1 MPVIVVMIVIMPTA
15 VVQVLV
21 EIIEAHVLVGDLG
34 EFEDVVHH
42 FVLED
47 RRAEFRQGLRR
58 VAVEVVDLPLLT
70 RELADAFDQR
80 LIDLVVRDRDFV
92 RRSDLREQKAE
103 PDPPLGDAAIL
114 FLGLLLG
121 RALVLER
128 PLRMFEVVHHLIPD
142 RVELV
147 LHEGRREFEIVSFVE
162 GVEQGTLH
170 LQARSHVAIEL
181 KAPLY
186 RLAHLG
192 DGFGAEAL
200 GEVVVECRGFRR
212 GDFLDFDFKRNGL
225 TGELRL
231 AIFFGEGR
239 VDDLLFAGLHAHQA
253 LFEARDE
260 AAGSERNR
268 CVRRGAA
275 LESLAV
281 ELADEID
288 RDAVALLR
296 SAVFRLVG
304 LVGGEDALNRLVD
317 VLVRNR
323 RRRTFE
329 GDRAEIHHVH
339 LRKDLEGHR
348 VG

>member
-1 MPVIVVMIVIMPTA
+1 
-15 VVQVLV
+15 
-21 EIIEAHVLVGDLG
+21 
-34 EFEDVVHH
+34 
-42 FVLED
+42 
-47 RRAEFRQGLRR
+47 
-58 VAVEVVDLPLLT
+58 
-70 RELADAFDQR
+70 
-80 LIDLVVRDRDFV
+80 
-92 RRSDLREQKAE
+92 
-103 PDPPLGDAAIL
+103 
-114 FLGLLLG
+114 
-121 RALVLER
+121 
-128 PLRMFEVVHHLIPD
+128 MFEVVHHLIPD

-181 KAPLY
+181 KASLY

-239 VDDLLFAGLHAHQA
+239 VDDLLFAGFHAHQA

-268 CVRRGAA
+268 CVRRGAT
-275 LESLAV
+275 LEGLAV